1 MLRVLVC
8 IPHFF
13 RRNSPDSGISNGS
26 NTDPLDKRLAEFRI
40 CYRRI
45 QTLLSPLALTL
56 GTEKRISNERVNSV
70 PRTTRGDVIVVS
82 VPEENLLAELAREG
96 PLRARIWSGPPRQ
109 LGYECR
115 RVFARNQGKYDLYC
129 FIEDDTV
136 ISDPAF
142 FRKLAKFYQ
151 THGEDKI
158 LLPNRF
164 EVFTFGGCGWRAFL
178 DRPVPPWLRMPERP
192 GPDFL
197 KMPDFDGDVIFQ
209 KCTDGTVGAYMITD
223 AQLKTWMQHPEFGAP
238 SKARLDAGF
247 DPMELTMMPMDGAL
261 PIYRPAEPNLD
272 FLEIHHVPNLA
283 TGRPTPRRK
292 LQELL
297 TAITQGGGQAPG

>member
-1 MLRVLVC
+1 
-8 IPHFF
+8 
-13 RRNSPDSGISNGS
+13 
-26 NTDPLDKRLAEFRI
+26 
-40 CYRRI
+40 
-45 QTLLSPLALTL
+45 
-56 GTEKRISNERVNSV
+56 
-70 PRTTRGDVIVVS
+70 
-82 VPEENLLAELAREG
+82 
-96 PLRARIWSGPPRQ
+96 
-109 LGYECR
+109 
-115 RVFARNQGKYDLYC
+115 
-129 FIEDDTV
+129 
-136 ISDPAF
+136 
-142 FRKLAKFYQ
+142 
-151 THGEDKI
+151 
-158 LLPNRF
+158 
-164 EVFTFGGCGWRAFL
+164 
-178 DRPVPPWLRMPERP
+178 
-192 GPDFL
+192 
-197 KMPDFDGDVIFQ
+197 MPDFDGDVIFQ